1 MGHWYMNCLLSL
13 SMITFSLS
21 VEHSEN
27 TASTSSLWPS
37 ALEMHSRV
45 PPVQPGAFSLGAH
58 VSCLTLDR
66 ILRAFISILPAF
78 SQCVWG
84 VYLPPI
90 LAPHMVLPSCRLCR
104 LMLESPTPGHEGILN
119 SSLFT
124 RGPQPEDN
132 IPIATLLII
141 GNAKP
146 APTHSLGS
154 TRMASE
160 ETAPCSRGML
170 LRDLLFPGQIYHF
183 VPTLMSLPHSHS
195 RDWFIILPVL
205 VTLDMN
211 QSFNIFLLQP

>member
-1 MGHWYMNCLLSL
+1 MSYLRQNLKGIYFHSPCFLL
-13 SMITFSLS
+13 
-21 VEHSEN
+21 VCVGC
-27 TASTSSLWPS
+27 
-37 ALEMHSRV
+37 V
-45 PPVQPGAFSLGAH
+45 PPSNPCS
-58 VSCLTLDR
+58 
-66 ILRAFISILPAF
+66 P
-78 SQCVWG
+78 
-84 VYLPPI
+84 Y
-90 LAPHMVLPSCRLCR
+90 VLPSCRLCR
-104 LMLESPTPGHEGILN
+104 LMLESTTPGHEGILN

-124 RGPQPEDN
+124 RGPQPEGN
-132 IPIATLLII
+132 ISIANLLII

-154 TRMASE
+154 ARMASE